1 MRSSDI
7 TYREKL
13 NELRLDL
20 THPRSRGIAFVLVE
34 GESDIRLLR
43 KFFDL
48 EACKVECVPGGKSGL
63 NQCLVDLASYRL
75 VIGIR
80 DADFDHLEERGEA
93 VPLFLT
99 DDHDME
105 MTIVRDDQTFTAL
118 MQEAL
123 VQDMAAFRNNV
134 VDTLWDVSLFKWL
147 NYRENLELNF
157 RPSYYPLIS
166 CSDGRL
172 SVADYIDW
180 VLAKSPDARNSS
192 RGSIL
197 SKIEALRSRSPN
209 PWQLTNGHDF
219 FKCAAKYLREV
230 HGNDHMNE
238 EALHA
243 LARVA
248 YTLDRFKTTTLYAS
262 LSGWC
267 STTGCS
273 ILN

>member
-1 MRSSDI
+1 MRPSDI
-7 TYREKL
+7 TYLEKL

-20 THPRSRGIAFVLVE
+20 AHPRSRGMAYVFVE

-43 KFFDL
+43 KFFNL
-48 EACKVECVPGGKSGL
+48 GACKVECIPGGKSGL
-63 NQCLVDLASYRL
+63 SQCLSDLASYPL
-75 VIGIR
+75 IIGIR
-80 DADFDHLEERGEA
+80 DADFDHLEER
-93 VPLFLT
+93 VPSPPLFLT

-105 MTIVRDDQTFTAL
+105 MTIVRDDQTFAAL

-123 VQDMAAFRNNV
+123 VQDMAAFRNSV
-134 VDTLWDVSLFKWL
+134 VQTLWDVSLLKWL
-147 NYRENLELNF
+147 NYRESLELNF

-172 SVADYIDW
+172 SVAAYIDW
-180 VLAKSPDARNSS
+180 VLAKSPDARDRS
-192 RGSIL
+192 RDSIL
-197 SKIEALRSRSPN
+197 GKIEALRSRNPN

-219 FKCAAKYLREV
+219 FICASKYLREV

-248 YTLDRFKTTTLYAS
+248 YTLDRFKRTTLYAS

-267 STTGCS
+267 STAGCS